1 MSTRKSRIFR
11 FFAFCHTTRGRFPLG
26 GGNDNVRGHDKA
38 RGHDN
43 AQKKEPSSVTS
54 KAFGCNRLPI
64 GELWIRNSS

>member
-11 FFAFCHTTRGRFPLG
+11 FFAFAHRTRRRFPLG
-26 GGNDNVRGHDKA
+26 GGNDNVRGNDKA
-38 RGHDN
+38 RKHDN
-43 AQKKEPSSVTS
+43 AQKKNLRGGTS